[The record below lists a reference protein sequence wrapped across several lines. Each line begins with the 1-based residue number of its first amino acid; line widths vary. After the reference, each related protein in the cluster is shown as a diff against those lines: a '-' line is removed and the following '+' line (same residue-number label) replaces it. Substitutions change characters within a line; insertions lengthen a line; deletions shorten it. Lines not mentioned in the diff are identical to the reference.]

1 VSTSVLIVSPYAARA
16 NNGNWRT
23 AARWSSL
30 LRPDYQVIV
39 RTAADVLHDADVL
52 VALHA
57 RRSHAAIETWCR
69 RTRRGACVLVL
80 TGTDLYH
87 DIPQRD
93 QHALHSLRL
102 ADRLIVLQSR
112 GTRSLPRSARRKATV
127 VYQSAPALAPLPK
140 SSRSLRAV
148 FVGHIREEKD
158 PLTFV
163 HAAAALAG
171 RDDIAFAVAGGARDP
186 GLTRKIERL
195 AAKLPQLTM
204 LGELSHAAARQ
215 RIRRAHLL
223 VVPSR
228 MEGGA
233 NVIVEAVMSG
243 TAVLASDCDGNI
255 GMLGDDY
262 PGYFSVGDASG
273 LAQLITRCRD
283 EPTFSSELARRC
295 ALRAREFE
303 PAAERT
309 ALLQVLATL
318 RRQ

>member
-1 VSTSVLIVSPYAARA
+1 MSVLIISPYAARA

-23 AARWSSL
+23 ADRWASL
-30 LRPDYQVIV
+30 LRPDYEVIV
-39 RTAADVLHDADVL
+39 RTTADVLDDADVL
-52 VALHA
+52 IALHA
-57 RRSHAAIETWCR
+57 RRGHTAIETWCR
-69 RTRRGACVLVL
+69 RARRGACVLVL

-93 QHALHSLRL
+93 KHALHSLRL

-112 GTRSLPRSARRKATV
+112 GVRSLPPAARRKATV
-127 VYQSAPALAPLPK
+127 VYQSAPALRPFVK
-140 SSRSLRAV
+140 SPRSLRAV
-148 FVGHIREEKD
+148 FVGHIRNEKD

-171 RDDIAFAVAGGARDP
+171 RRDIGFAMAGGARDP
-186 GLTRKIERL
+186 ALARKVERL
-195 AAKLPQLTM
+195 AANLPQLTL

-233 NVIVEAVMSG
+233 NVVVEAVMSG

-262 PGYFSVGDASG
+262 PGYFSIGDASG
-273 LAQLITRCRD
+273 LAHLITRCRD
-283 EPTFSSELARRC
+283 EPAFSSELARRC

-303 PAAERT
+303 PAAERA